1 MVGTTK
7 PKLGEILVN
16 EGILTKDQLEKAL
29 GRQDLKRKKLG
40 KVLIDMGIT
49 TEEEIA
55 AALCKQLR
63 LKFEALRD
71 IQPSSEA
78 LKLLDKN
85 FVTQNLIIPLQTGD
99 GMLVVAVSDPLNFKA
114 LDEAARKSGLKIQPV
129 VSTETDVLECI
140 ERTYRINDLIQQMLK
155 AFQIKDEVH
164 FIAMPQEEGFDVQ
177 RTFDVNISSPAMKL
191 LAFIFM
197 DSFNKNASDV
207 YIEAG
212 VAEIR
217 LSYRMEGD
225 LFNIISMPGSIRDT
239 LLSYL
244 KKIANLDVSNKNLP
258 QSGKSKVLISGKAVE
273 LEVSTLPSL
282 NGERVKVR
290 LRYQDRPAS
299 SMKDLGIEPEISSAL
314 MKAASARQGLILFA
328 GPRYSGK
335 KSLMYALLREL
346 SSFSKDIVAVEERA
360 DKRVDGVV
368 QAGRSSGSVADDIR
382 LAIRQEP
389 DILMVDELR
398 DRETAAL
405 ALGYANSG
413 RLVITSIQ
421 STHAADALS
430 RLVNF
435 GLEPWLA
442 SSNIL
447 AVVSQQLLKKTC
459 PACKEEYSPE
469 NAMFFSSNGF
479 TLPKTFYHGTGCKQC
494 YKTGIKGHIGIQEIT
509 VNGPE
514 IERLILEHAGESEF
528 LRAIKQ
534 SGRSRLA
541 EAAWEKVKSGTVSA
555 EEALAKVDPELW
567 GTKIIISQ
575 PDQPKELDD
584 VIIESIHEPAVAI
597 EYTPALAR
605 ELTPELTPEYTP
617 ELSPEYD
624 PEYTPGLDKPT
635 DEFSNTMRQHKV
647 LLAFSNTS
655 EQDNLKE
662 ILVEKDYDVITAPN
676 GSDALKIVYAENPD
690 LLVCDMMLPML
701 EGLTAYK
708 KLYDAK
714 RKRLPVIAISNKKSE
729 MFTDEENLLRA
740 DARFSRPLIM
750 AEVVD
755 KVNSLLLNASPHSD
769 WKVL

>member
-1 MVGTTK
+1 MAETAK

-63 LKFEALRD
+63 LKFEPLRD
-71 IQPSSEA
+71 IQPSPDA
-78 LKLLDKN
+78 IKLLDKN
-85 FVTQNLIIPLQTGD
+85 FVTQNLMVPLQTGD
-99 GMLVVAVSDPLNFKA
+99 GVLVVAVSDPLNFKA
-114 LDEAARKSGLKIQPV
+114 LDEAARKSGLKVQPA

-140 ERTYRINDLIQQMLK
+140 ERTYRINDLIKQMLK
-155 AFQIKDEVH
+155 AFQIKEEVH
-164 FIAMPQEEGFDVQ
+164 FIALPQEEGFDVQ
-177 RTFDVNISSPAMKL
+177 KTFDVNISSPAMKL

-212 VAEIR
+212 AAEIR
-217 LSYRMEGD
+217 LSYRMEGN
-225 LFNIISMPGSIRDT
+225 LYNIISMPGSIRDT

-244 KKIANLDVSNKNLP
+244 KKIANLDVSNKNMP

-290 LRYQDRPAS
+290 LRYKDRPAS
-299 SMKDLGIEPEISSAL
+299 SMKELGVEPDISSSL
-314 MKAASARQGLILFA
+314 IKAASARQGLILFT
-328 GPRYSGK
+328 GPRFSGK
-335 KSLMYALLREL
+335 KSLMYALLSEL
-346 SSFSKDIVAVEERA
+346 SSVSRDIIAIEDCV
-360 DKRVDGVV
+360 DKRVDGIV
-368 QAGRSSGSVADDIR
+368 QSGYTSGCMADDIR

-389 DILMVDELR
+389 DVMMVDELR

-405 ALGYANSG
+405 ALEYANSG

-421 STHAADALS
+421 SAHAADALS

-442 SSNIL
+442 ASNIL
-447 AVVSQQLLKKTC
+447 AVVSQQLLRKIC
-459 PACKEEYSPE
+459 PGCREEYTPE
-469 NAMFFSSNGF
+469 NTIFFSSNGF
-479 TLPKTFYHGTGCKQC
+479 TLPETFYHGTGCKQC
-494 YKTGIKGHIGIQEIT
+494 YKTGFKGHIGIHEIT
-509 VNGPE
+509 SNVLE
-514 IERLILEHAGESEF
+514 IERLILERAGEAEF

-567 GTKIIISQ
+567 RKEIVISE
-575 PDQPKELDD
+575 PDQFKEFAD
-584 VIIESIHEPAVAI
+584 VNTESILEPAVA
-597 EYTPALAR
+597 PAYAPAK
-605 ELTPELTPEYTP
+605 EEPAD
-617 ELSPEYD
+617 S
-624 PEYTPGLDKPT
+624 
-635 DEFSNTMRQHKV
+635 FSDTMRQHKV
-647 LLAFSNTS
+647 LLAFSNAS
-655 EQDNLKE
+655 EQDDLKRR
-662 ILVEKDYDVITAPN
+662 LVEKDYDVITSPN
-676 GSDALKIVYAENPD
+676 GSDALKIIYAENPD
-690 LLVCDMMLPML
+690 LLVCDMMLPRL
-701 EGLTAYK
+701 DGLTTYK
-708 KLYDAK
+708 KLYDAR
-714 RKRLPVIAISNKKSE
+714 RKRLPVIAISNKKTD

-750 AEVVD
+750 ADVVD
-755 KVNSLLLNASPHSD
+755 KINALLLDASPHRD